1 MNGMDGVDEGAFGA
15 AERRQ
20 AEERELRLEF
30 ADVVLTKGQIMGKIP
45 GAAAMNFMEDEG
57 AL

>member
-1 MNGMDGVDEGAFGA
+1 MNGLDGVEDVAFGA

-20 AEERELRLEF
+20 AEERELGLEF

-45 GAAAMNFMEDEG
+45 GAAAMGFMEDEG